1 MRIEFKFHYIH
12 DNGLFTRLLNRM
24 AELSSLSLSLYKE
37 GMDYRIEASGEQA
50 ELEAL
55 AEQISALVPQSL
67 FLRDYSIEEIDE
79 EESDSVKGIGTLSQK
94 NTPYK
99 IPYCPECQKR
109 VIKTYDPFLSCK
121 VCGFSETSLSF
132 ESLKEFTGLTADTAE
147 AFFMQL
153 SNDLLETGELSLP
166 TYNGVR
172 RFSLLNSNAQ
182 KSEGIL
188 FCNLENIAEKFLIT
202 QGELDT
208 LSLVEKPVVRL
219 KAKLMFRSEYELN
232 EPFCPLFF
240 ADDKV
245 TLALATALKEKGID
259 AVFCD
264 PIPTLRVAASL
275 NHHVIV
281 KLGRDLLPWRHDKGL
296 KSAAF
301 CEYDGVQA
309 YGDSNGLVLDT
320 DLDVSNRSF
329 IQYIPNQKKSE
340 GDHGIHFEPAHA
352 ALRSI
357 SLEHELDKKALCG
370 VYLSREN
377 PTQIFSFSQKIG
389 YSPMVQFSDEVL
401 PSYEVLLQPKNML
414 DAISQMD
421 EGGLRLVSN
430 FKKSFPDLYAK
441 IEQLQF
447 TTHTD
452 VSALTKLW
460 AIASVFIGLYE
471 GDDVLKACEI
481 LESTAIEFSGKSG
494 PRIDY
499 KIISREEGY
508 QLDMRLA
515 IRSAMSF
522 KLAGL
527 DEYLLSFGFID
538 SLADFI
544 AQQAED
550 ADANIGIDAVALS
563 GSLFENR
570 QLLMRTYNALS
581 ANYPIYRNERLS
593 IDGANVAMG
602 AITLGNE

>member
-1 MRIEFKFHYIH
+1 MRIVFKFHYIH
-12 DNGLFTRLLNRM
+12 DNGLFTRLLNRI
-24 AELSSLSLSLYKE
+24 AECSTLPLSLHNE
-37 GMDYRIEASGEQA
+37 GMDYRIEASGGQT

-79 EESDSVKGIGTLSQK
+79 EETDSVKEVGTLSQK
-94 NTPYK
+94 DRSYK
-99 IPYCPECQKR
+99 IPYCPECQKK
-109 VIKTYDPFLSCK
+109 VIETYDPFVSCK

-132 ESLKEFTGLTADTAE
+132 ESLTAFIGLTADTSE
-147 AFFMQL
+147 VFFMQL
-153 SNDLLETGELSLP
+153 ADALLETGELSLP

-172 RFSLLNSNAQ
+172 RFSLLNSNVQ
-182 KSEGIL
+182 RGEGIL

-208 LSLVEKPVVRL
+208 LSMLEKPTVRL

-232 EPFCPLFF
+232 EPFYPLFF

-245 TLALATALKEKGID
+245 TLALATALKDKGID

-264 PIPTLRVAASL
+264 HMPTLRVAASL
-275 NHHVIV
+275 DQHVIV
-281 KLGRDLLPWRHDKGL
+281 KVGRDILPWRQDKGL
-296 KSAAF
+296 ESAAF

-309 YGDSNGLVLDT
+309 YGDSHGLVLDT
-320 DLDVSNRSF
+320 DLDVVNRSF
-329 IQYIPNQKKSE
+329 IQYISNQNKSE
-340 GDHGIHFEPAHA
+340 EEHGIRFEPAHA

-357 SLEHELDKKALCG
+357 ILEHELDKKELCS

-377 PTQIFSFSQKIG
+377 PAQIFSFSQKIG

-401 PSYEVLLQPKNML
+401 PSDEVPLQPKNML

-421 EGGLRLVSN
+421 EGGLRLVGN
-430 FKKSFPDLYAK
+430 FKKTFPELYAK

-447 TTHTD
+447 TIHTD
-452 VSALTKLW
+452 VSAMTRLW
-460 AIASVFIGLYE
+460 AMAAVFIGLYE
-471 GDDVLKACEI
+471 GNNMLKACEV

-499 KIISREEGY
+499 KIISTEEGY

-550 ADANIGIDAVALS
+550 ADANIGINAVALS

-581 ANYPIYRNERLS
+581 ANYKIYRNERLS
-593 IDGANVAMG
+593 IDGANIPLG
-602 AITLGNE
+602 AITLGSE